1 MGAAGGTLSQ
11 RMTASSPN
19 TATTPG
25 TAQGLPTLQAEH
37 IADYF
42 GYSSHWASTQPGERV
57 HFLDEGPRDGMPV
70 ILVHGSAIGITAA
83 ANFYLTIPPLVQA
96 GYRVIAPDLYGYG
109 FTEAPPARQAVRAH
123 HVAQLCDLMDHLQ
136 LRQAY
141 LMGNS
146 LGGMVTAAMAIQHP
160 QRVLGN
166 IVIGTAGARW
176 PHGSRFAS
184 QLTSRADA
192 GAYEPALV
200 LRSMRHL
207 VNDPVFLPEKLV
219 EFRTRLAE
227 RPGAYER
234 HLESTRLREETKKQF
249 PFDAPA
255 AGQCQVPTLFIYGR
269 EDRVNPPED
278 ALAAA
283 EAFPHADMVL
293 FGHCG
298 HWTMVERADDFNA
311 LALRF
316 LRGYDRRIVK
326 APVRSNNLRGA
337 DLIRESAALGV

>member
-1 MGAAGGTLSQ
+1 
-11 RMTASSPN
+11 MTPFS
-19 TATTPG
+19 ATPPEG
-25 TAQGLPTLQAEH
+25 ELPPLQAED
-37 IADYF
+37 IAHYF
-42 GYSSHWASTQPGERV
+42 GYTSHWVGNRPQERV
-57 HFLDEGPRDGMPV
+57 HFLDEGPRDGVPV

-96 GYRVIAPDLYGYG
+96 GFRVVAPDLYGYG
-109 FTEAPPARQAVRAH
+109 FTEAPPERQAIRAH
-123 HVAQLCDLMDHLQ
+123 HVLQLCELMDHLQ
-136 LRQAY
+136 LPRAY
-141 LMGNS
+141 LIGNS

-160 QRVLGN
+160 DRVLGN
-166 IVIGTAGARW
+166 IVIGTGGARW

-184 QLTSRADA
+184 QLSARADA
-192 GAYEPALV
+192 GPYEPAMV

-207 VNDPVFLPEKLV
+207 VHDPAFLPPELV
-219 EFRTRLAE
+219 EFRTRVAE

-249 PFDAPA
+249 PFDTQA

-283 EAFPHADMVL
+283 EAFPNADMVL

-316 LRGYDRRIVK
+316 MRGYDRRIVK
-326 APVRSNNLRGA
+326 APVRSSDLRGA
-337 DLIRESAALGV
+337 DLIVDHPMF